1 MNVDPLRDPLDG
13 LSPSLY
19 VATLSELAHVDGL
32 HPAERDLLDQYAAHF
47 GVDLDNLP
55 AVPRDLS
62 ALPWATR
69 VLVYRDAVTLALVDE
84 MSTEEERYLRG
95 LAERMGLPAKTV
107 AAVFTWVGDYEA
119 LLERLDALIS
129 A

>member
-1 MNVDPLRDPLDG
+1 MDPLRDPLDG

-19 VATLSELAHVDGL
+19 VATLSEVAHVDGL
-32 HPAERDLLDQYAAHF
+32 HPAERDLLDQYATHF
-47 GVDLDNLP
+47 GVDLNDLP
-55 AVPRDLS
+55 EVPRDLS

-69 VLVYRDAVTLALVDE
+69 VLVYRDAVTLALADE
-84 MSTEEERYLRG
+84 MSPEEEQHLED
-95 LAERMGLPAKTV
+95 LAQRMGLPAETV
-107 AAVFTWVGDYEA
+107 AAVFTWVGDYEE

>member
-1 MNVDPLRDPLDG
+1 MDPLRDPLDG

-19 VATLSELAHVDGL
+19 VATLSEIAHVDGL
-32 HPAERDLLDQYAAHF
+32 HPAERELLDQHAARF

-69 VLVYRDAVTLALVDE
+69 VLVYRDAVMLARVDE
-84 MSTEEERYLRG
+84 MSAEEERYLRDLG
-95 LAERMGLPAKTV
+95 DRMGLPAETV
-107 AAVFTWVGDYEA
+107 AAVTTWVADYDA

-129 A
+129 V